1 MLGVDRSAKA
11 CIYQYPYNN
20 VKEFIQFCQLLTRFG
35 EAGVYGFLGQLDSR
49 PAAQILLQSIT
60 TEARQQMAFRQLQ
73 GLPAQPEWCTS
84 SYLSSHRR
92 QTDLEPTF
100 SFFFRF
106 IAHIDSASDMQSKP
120 VSLNRTPGL
129 CYLPSSSLALR

>member
-1 MLGVDRSAKA
+1 MVFPRLLRLLRHRQEIGHATALGNILGVDRSAKS
-11 CIYQYPYNN
+11 CVYQYPYTD

-73 GLPAQPEWCTS
+73 GLPAQPEWCKS
-84 SYLSSHRR
+84 PYLALSSRI
-92 QTDLEPTF
+92 
-100 SFFFRF
+100 S
-106 IAHIDSASDMQSKP
+106 
-120 VSLNRTPGL
+120 
-129 CYLPSSSLALR
+129 